1 LFLTLG
7 DYATESV
14 SIFLSDSKKTSIFQT
29 LSHLTF
35 CFSLAMKAKSS
46 SVTDVINIQLHR
58 SFMNIWVGCDA
69 WVAVHCSSR
78 NFTNAVCYSFVR

>member
-1 LFLTLG
+1 MQQKACQFFLQI
-7 DYATESV
+7 D
-14 SIFLSDSKKTSIFQT
+14 KTSIFQT

-35 CFSLAMKAKSS
+35 CFSFAMKAKSI
-46 SVTDVINIQLHR
+46 SVTNVMNIYLQH

-78 NFTNAVCYSFVR
+78 SFTNAVCYSFVR